1 MSKSKARGKGTLN
14 ARTIAITGITA
25 AVYLAITLLIAPI
38 GFDAVQFRLSEVMVL
53 LCYINPAFGPGLILG
68 CALANCFSPF
78 FIIDIFTGTLA
89 TAFVVFMT
97 KRTKSLF
104 VATLWPTVSGLIIAV
119 GITLAYHTPYWLNAA
134 MVMIGQF
141 VVVTVIGYPLFKV
154 MMKNERLMYI
164 LAMKK
169 R

>member
-1 MSKSKARGKGTLN
+1 MSKSKARGKVTLN

-25 AVYLAITLLIAPI
+25 AVYLAATLLIAPL
-38 GFDAVQFRLSEVMVL
+38 GFEAVQFRLSEVMVL
-53 LCYINPAFGPGLILG
+53 LCYVDPVFGPGLILG

-89 TAFVVFMT
+89 TAFVVFMIN
-97 KRTKSLF
+97 RTRSLF

-134 MVMIGQF
+134 TVMIGQF
-141 VVVTVIGYPLFKV
+141 VVVTIIGYPVFRII
-154 MMKNERLMYI
+154 MKNDKVKEL
-164 LAMKK
+164 LTLGK

>member
-89 TAFVVFMT
+89 TAFVE
-97 KRTKSLF
+97 
-104 VATLWPTVSGLIIAV
+104 
-119 GITLAYHTPYWLNAA
+119 
-134 MVMIGQF
+134 IGRAH
-141 VVVTVIGYPLFKV
+141 V
-154 MMKNERLMYI
+154 
-164 LAMKK
+164 
-169 R
+169 

>member
-1 MSKSKARGKGTLN
+1 MSKSKARGKVTFN
-14 ARTIAITGITA
+14 ARTIAVTGITA
-25 AVYLAITLLIAPI
+25 AVYLAATLLIAPL
-38 GFDAVQFRLSEVMVL
+38 GFEAVQFRLSEVMVL
-53 LCYINPAFGPGLILG
+53 LCYLDPVFGPGLILG

-89 TAFVVFMT
+89 TAFVVFMIN
-97 KRTKSLF
+97 RTRSLF

-134 MVMIGQF
+134 TVMIGQF
-141 VVVTVIGYPLFKV
+141 VVVTIIGYPVFRII
-154 MMKNERLMYI
+154 MKNDKVKEL
-164 LAMKK
+164 LTLGK